1 MGDPVSWLV
10 VEPGWDVV
18 DAAGKRL
25 GQVKEIVGDE
35 NDDIFNG
42 VAVSAGLLKPTRYVP
57 AEVVERI
64 EDGLVRL
71 RISRTEFER
80 LGEHDEAPKA

>member
-18 DAAGKRL
+18 DAEGKRL

-71 RISRTEFER
+71 RISRPEFER
-80 LGEHDEAPKA
+80 LGEHDEAPTA

>member
-18 DAAGKRL
+18 DAEGKRL

-80 LGEHDEAPKA
+80 LGEHDEAPTA